1 AVVESKTFGLLFV
14 TPETYNTV
22 ISSKNKGVKAEEYV
36 YAFHLGSRDSYTEL
50 RETIEDFE
58 FNYRDVQNAYFQDT
72 INNAL
77 TEKYD
82 IQNSVDELTDGAKVL
97 RDGMDE
103 LDGNSNAML
112 DAVDELFN
120 SYLKATEQSLNTQG
134 VFLGLT
140 KENYAEKL
148 ENLISDIQ
156 NGKMAEVDNPED
168 SISQLKEMKESLDSL
183 IEFSDGV
190 YQYTDGMQEA
200 AKGADELFDGTKEMQ
215 DGIDELLDKAF
226 EVKLN
231 NLTSFVKADSN
242 VRIGAAA
249 SDVEI
254 NRIAGLFAGIIILIL
269 FTYVISVFV
278 INQIEQ
284 ESGIIGAM
292 YALGIEQHTL
302 MKHYVTLPVLVTC
315 IGGIIGT
322 ILGFSPIGI
331 PTQMAD
337 TYAYY
342 SVQNFDVY
350 YAPYLIAYGILLP
363 PLICMI
369 VNTLAINKK
378 LSKTALSL
386 MRNEQKASDI
396 KQFNIK
402 TKNFTRRFQ
411 IRQLSREIRS
421 VLTVVCG
428 MLLSVIL
435 IELGLDI
442 YVMCD
447 AVKVYNV
454 RDTKFSYQYLY
465 KYPTEKVP
473 NGGEGAY
480 IETLSIDN
488 NGYMLDVTIIG
499 LNENSKY
506 FNAVLPKGKNK
517 AAISN
522 SIYERY
528 HLHDGDTFT
537 LIDNVK
543 DMNYHFTVEGLV
555 EYSPGF
561 TIFMDIDSMR
571 ELFNQSDD
579 YFNTVYSDKELDIE
593 EGRLYSILTKKDV
606 ENVATIYVN
615 LMMGMIIMVILVS
628 VIVFCVVVYLMMNV
642 MIDKSKFGISL
653 IKIFGFRSGEVRK
666 MYLDGNF
673 LVVAVGGLF
682 CIPIGKVFIDSVYP
696 NLITN
701 IASCMKLEYPWYLY
715 LAIYA
720 GILIVYLII
729 NSFLMR
735 KIDKITPAEVLKERE

>member
-1 AVVESKTFGLLFV
+1 MDKLLRKRLPREFQANIGRYLALTFLIAMGIYIVISLVGAAETFIIRTEQYKSINMVEDGNFTVFVPLKEKEVKKITSKGTELEEMFYSDIQAKDGSTLRMMKNRTKIDLIQLDEGKLATSLQEAVVEKRYAEEHQLHIGDTVKAVGFDFKITGIGTVPDYEMPSKTYADAVVESKTFGLLFV

-284 ESGIIGAM
+284 ESGIIG
-292 YALGIEQHTL
+292 
-302 MKHYVTLPVLVTC
+302 
-315 IGGIIGT
+315 
-322 ILGFSPIGI
+322 
-331 PTQMAD
+331 
-337 TYAYY
+337 
-342 SVQNFDVY
+342 
-350 YAPYLIAYGILLP
+350 
-363 PLICMI
+363 
-369 VNTLAINKK
+369 
-378 LSKTALSL
+378 
-386 MRNEQKASDI
+386 
-396 KQFNIK
+396 
-402 TKNFTRRFQ
+402 
-411 IRQLSREIRS
+411 
-421 VLTVVCG
+421 
-428 MLLSVIL
+428 
-435 IELGLDI
+435 
-442 YVMCD
+442 
-447 AVKVYNV
+447 
-454 RDTKFSYQYLY
+454 
-465 KYPTEKVP
+465 
-473 NGGEGAY
+473 
-480 IETLSIDN
+480 
-488 NGYMLDVTIIG
+488 
-499 LNENSKY
+499 
-506 FNAVLPKGKNK
+506 
-517 AAISN
+517 
-522 SIYERY
+522 
-528 HLHDGDTFT
+528 
-537 LIDNVK
+537 
-543 DMNYHFTVEGLV
+543 
-555 EYSPGF
+555 
-561 TIFMDIDSMR
+561 
-571 ELFNQSDD
+571 
-579 YFNTVYSDKELDIE
+579 
-593 EGRLYSILTKKDV
+593 
-606 ENVATIYVN
+606 
-615 LMMGMIIMVILVS
+615 
-628 VIVFCVVVYLMMNV
+628 
-642 MIDKSKFGISL
+642 
-653 IKIFGFRSGEVRK
+653 
-666 MYLDGNF
+666 
-673 LVVAVGGLF
+673 
-682 CIPIGKVFIDSVYP
+682 
-696 NLITN
+696 
-701 IASCMKLEYPWYLY
+701 
-715 LAIYA
+715 
-720 GILIVYLII
+720 
-729 NSFLMR
+729 
-735 KIDKITPAEVLKERE
+735 